1 MRLEGYFYRA
11 CETSI
16 GSEAVTAIIGGG
28 GRGGGGGAGDQG
40 NAAEAPQTHPAGWW
54 LGRRLLQSNTE

>member
-16 GSEAVTAIIGGG
+16 GSEAATANIGGG
-28 GRGGGGGAGDQG
+28 GRGGGGGAGEQA